1 VEELKPP
8 FVAGTGGPVQEPPG
22 CGSRKP
28 RRAMDAF
35 VDSEL
40 ELSRAR

>member
-1 VEELKPP
+1 MEEPKPP
-8 FVAGTGGPVQEPPG
+8 LAAGTGGPVQEPPG
-22 CGSRKP
+22 CSTRKP
-28 RRAMDAF
+28 RRAMGAV